1 MGSKQT
7 VHYQTMKKDRDH
19 DPKVAQKI
27 ENLQNFFESLNP
39 GLGIISEEHG
49 VYRWEKKNFFFNY

>member
-7 VHYQTMKKDRDH
+7 RHYQTIKADRDH
-19 DPKVAQKI
+19 NPKEAQKI
-27 ENLQNFFESLNP
+27 ENLQDFFRSLNP

-49 VYRWEKKNFFFNY
+49 VYRWDEEETECS